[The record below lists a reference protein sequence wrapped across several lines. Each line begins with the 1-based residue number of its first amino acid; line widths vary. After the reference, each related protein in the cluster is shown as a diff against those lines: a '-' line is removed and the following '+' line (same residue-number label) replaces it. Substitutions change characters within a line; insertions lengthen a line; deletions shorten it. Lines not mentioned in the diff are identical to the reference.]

1 MQVKKRRP
9 EKQNPFIFIIAAI
22 ILVVIACILVTLYM
36 PSREVKKLT
45 DYYPVEDG
53 QVLLIMEDYVYE
65 KKGLFIDGHV
75 YIDYETAK
83 SFFNKRFY
91 WDANENL
98 MIYTTATQLIKASV
112 GSKDFYINKSK
123 DSVDYQI
130 VKTEGDQAYIAIDF
144 IEKYS
149 GLKSRYYE
157 NPSRMVFTYRWDEM
171 FQSSEVRKN
180 TSLREEGSIKSPIVA
195 ELEKGSKVR
204 HLEMTE
210 EEKGKAKGF
219 VKAITADGVIGYVQE
234 KRLSKA
240 EEIKNTTDYEEP
252 SYPSITKED
261 PINLVW
267 HQVTNQDA
275 NNGLL
280 NLLDATKGVNVIS
293 PTWFAISSTEG
304 NITSLASETYVSRA
318 HGAGVEVWALCND
331 FDTDNVNISKLLSH
345 TSRREKLE
353 NSLIAE
359 AIKFNLDGI
368 NIDFEKIPEAA
379 GEDFIQFIREL
390 SIKCRSNG
398 IVLSI
403 DNYAP
408 GYTAHYDR
416 REQGMVADYVIT
428 MAYDEHYAGSK
439 ESGSVASIGYVE
451 EAITNTLKEV
461 PPEKAIIAIPFYTRL
476 WKETKEDGET
486 KVSSEAYSMTNAEN
500 LMADHEVTPE
510 WDKETGQYYGEYE
523 EGDALFRMWMEE
535 DQSIELKMKAIKEA
549 KVAGVAAWK
558 LGLEKASVW
567 DVILKYV
574 N

>member
-9 EKQNPFIFIIAAI
+9 EKQNPLIFIIAAI
-22 ILVVIACILVTLYM
+22 ILVVIAYILVRLYM

-53 QVLLIMEDYVYE
+53 QVLLIMEDSVYE
-65 KKGLFIDGHV
+65 RKGLFIDGHI

-83 SFFNKRFY
+83 TFFNKRFY

-112 GSKDFYINKSK
+112 GSKEFYINKSK

-130 VKTEGDQAYIAIDF
+130 VKTEGDQVYIAVDF

-149 GLKSRYYE
+149 ALEFRYYE
-157 NPSRMVFTYRWDEM
+157 NPNRVVFTYRWDEK
-171 FQSSEVRKN
+171 FQSSEVKKS

-195 ELEKGSKVR
+195 ELEKGSKIR
-204 HLEMTE
+204 YLEMTE
-210 EEKGKAKGF
+210 EEKKKAKGF
-219 VKAITADGVIGYVQE
+219 VKAITVDGVIGYVQE

-252 SYPSITKED
+252 SYPSITKEK

-280 NLLDATKGVNVIS
+280 NLLDATKGVTVIS
-293 PTWFAISSTEG
+293 PTWFAVSSTEG
-304 NITSLASETYVSRA
+304 TITSLASETYVSRA
-318 HGAGVEVWALCND
+318 HSAGVEVWALCND
-331 FDTDNVNISKLLSH
+331 FDTENVNISKLLSH

-368 NIDFEKIPEAA
+368 NIDFERIPEAA

-416 REQGMVADYVIT
+416 REQGIVADYVIT

-451 EAITNTLKEV
+451 DAITNTLKEV

-486 KVSSEAYSMTNAEN
+486 KISSEAYSMTNAAN
-500 LMADHEVTPE
+500 LMSDHEVTPK

-535 DQSIELKMKAIKEA
+535 DKSIELKMKAIKEA